1 MHLCEEIIRHRSKST
16 TVIDEAYNQAF
27 EKNLWKVLIMNLLK
41 VLGYSLLLLSI
52 PLIGMIVFP
61 DEVQWTLFDFCIAYL
76 LFALAGIGYSLIQN
90 TFSGKRK
97 VLYIGLIIL
106 FLIFVWLELAVGLLG
121 TFIAGS

>member
-1 MHLCEEIIRHRSKST
+1 
-16 TVIDEAYNQAF
+16 
-27 EKNLWKVLIMNLLK
+27 MNLLK

-76 LFALAGIGYSLIQN
+76 LFALTGIGYSLIQN
-90 TFSGKRK
+90 TFSGKMK

-106 FLIFVWLELAVGLLG
+106 FMIFVWLELAVGLLG